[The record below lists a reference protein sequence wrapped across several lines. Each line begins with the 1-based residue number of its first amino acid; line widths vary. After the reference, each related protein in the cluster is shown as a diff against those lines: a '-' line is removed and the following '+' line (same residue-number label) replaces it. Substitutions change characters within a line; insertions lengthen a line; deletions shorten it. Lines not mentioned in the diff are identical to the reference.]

1 MPSQSKEVLVKD
13 VDAYWFEGRTV
24 MSLHLEDGREF
35 TMVNVEPLVVQALR
49 KRQSPSLS
57 GEFFFLEDE
66 RMSIFDALTL
76 SENVLKA
83 LKETVDSVVVAD
95 LNRRHGTYIAYLRLR
110 VGDVIIE
117 KPMIPS
123 HAIFLAIIAGKP
135 IYVNENLIEE
145 NKDYGEP

>member
-1 MPSQSKEVLVKD
+1 MRD

-35 TMVNVEPLVVQALR
+35 TMVNVEPLVVQALN
-49 KRQSPSLS
+49 KRQSTGLR
-57 GEFFFLEDE
+57 GGFILEDE
-66 RMSIFDALTL
+66 RLSIFDALTL
-76 SENVLKA
+76 SENVIKA
-83 LKETVDSVVVAD
+83 LKESVDSVVVAD

-110 VGDVIIE
+110 VGDAVIE

-123 HAIFLAIIAGKP
+123 HAIYLAIIAGKP

-145 NKDYGEP
+145 NRDFGEP